1 MSMDL
6 KRTVE
11 ALLFASPEPLPLGRI
26 QSILPRTDRRRLR
39 EVLDELKVDYDN
51 ESRAFQLR
59 EIGGGWRVVTRSEHS
74 RSIEKL
80 LQTTRKVRLSRA
92 ALECLAVVAYRQP
105 CTRFDVDQV
114 RGVNSGGAISTLL
127 EKNMVKITGRAD
139 SVGRPLLYATT
150 EDFLSHLGINR
161 VEDLPQLSEIE
172 ALLAPADADAME
184 SPVIP
189 EERRQRLLAGV
200 DRIEEMM
207 GAASD
212 AENPKEPEEDSREVA
227 PAFDSVEPGIEELL
241 RQSRDEERAALEA
254 PPAPEENLD
263 LESLAGEEDWVP
275 IPVTQGEAE
284 AEVEEP

>member
-26 QSILPRTDRRRLR
+26 QAIVPGSDRRGLR
-39 EVLDELKVDYDN
+39 EALEELRDEY
-51 ESRAFQLR
+51 EEQGRSFQLA
-59 EIGGGWRVVTRSEHS
+59 EIGGGWRVLTRSEHS
-74 RSIEKL
+74 RSIEKM
-80 LQTTRKVRLSRA
+80 LQTTRRVRLSRA
-92 ALECLAVVAYRQP
+92 ALECLAVIAYRQP

-127 EKNMVKITGRAD
+127 EKNMVKITGRAE

-150 EDFLSHLGINR
+150 EDFLSHLGINGL
-161 VEDLPQLSEIE
+161 EDLPQLSEIE
-172 ALLAPADADAME
+172 ALLRPPEGEDLE
-184 SPVIP
+184 SPLVP

-207 GAASD
+207 GAASEPD
-212 AENPKEPEEDSREVA
+212 VPSKPEEDSTGAA
-227 PAFDSVEPGIEELL
+227 PVSDSAEADIEELL
-241 RQSRDEERAALEA
+241 RRGREEELAALEA
-254 PPAPEENLD
+254 PPDPVESLD
-263 LESLAGEEDWVP
+263 LESLAGQEELVP
-275 IPVTQGEAE
+275 IPVTRGEAE